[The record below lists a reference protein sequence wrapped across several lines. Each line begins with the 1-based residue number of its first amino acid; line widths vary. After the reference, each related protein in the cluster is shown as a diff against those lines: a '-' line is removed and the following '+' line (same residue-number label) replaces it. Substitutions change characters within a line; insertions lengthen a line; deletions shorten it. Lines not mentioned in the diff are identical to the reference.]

1 MTFAFVNW
9 RTWVVPIGVD
19 GGTHDVG
26 YIALCVTGADQS
38 STIEIAVPVYHTIL
52 IRGNPLSAS
61 HWRRA
66 AWISPVGELHADY
79 HCLVDGFVSSDPSHK
94 EEIFFGAIIFLY
106 KTGLE
111 VT

>member
-1 MTFAFVNW
+1 M
-9 RTWVVPIGVD
+9 PIGVD

-61 HWRRA
+61 H
-66 AWISPVGELHADY
+66 
-79 HCLVDGFVSSDPSHK
+79 
-94 EEIFFGAIIFLY
+94 
-106 KTGLE
+106 
-111 VT
+111 